1 MDAAL
6 EPSPGSKG
14 TRIQPQSKGPSSWQG
29 AEEDGGSGGYS
40 RCYPWDRGHRWDPGV
55 RRDRGHRGSRE
66 RQRCRGRP
74 RRGRRG
80 GEGAAGRSLSQ
91 AVRQGWD
98 THGCTLG
105 TRLTISTGVALPE
118 RKRKRRVTLGPGGR
132 EAKGQGTVEGHLQQ
146 DQQRQRGRGDR
157 AHHGHPEDLR
167 CHEHLGDR
175 FHPGEEE
182 ERGRAVSVGAAMKTQ
197 KRTIFFSILGLVSH
211 ESNTPQPGEA
221 SEMGQRATSVPM
233 MGRAA
238 TSALD
243 TLALATLAMATL
255 TWATLALATLALA
268 TLALTT
274 LAPSTLAL
282 AASGHR
288 SGHVKPA

>member
-1 MDAAL
+1 
-6 EPSPGSKG
+6 
-14 TRIQPQSKGPSSWQG
+14 
-29 AEEDGGSGGYS
+29 
-40 RCYPWDRGHRWDPGV
+40 
-55 RRDRGHRGSRE
+55 
-66 RQRCRGRP
+66 
-74 RRGRRG
+74 
-80 GEGAAGRSLSQ
+80 
-91 AVRQGWD
+91 
-98 THGCTLG
+98 
-105 TRLTISTGVALPE
+105 
-118 RKRKRRVTLGPGGR
+118 
-132 EAKGQGTVEGHLQQ
+132 
-146 DQQRQRGRGDR
+146 
-157 AHHGHPEDLR
+157 
-167 CHEHLGDR
+167 
-175 FHPGEEE
+175 
-182 ERGRAVSVGAAMKTQ
+182 MKTQ